1 MEKYLPGRS
10 PIIKNLIPGLTER
23 GKIKIGRKGDAR
35 QGQNGTFQLPQKL
48 DHFIVT
54 TLERGK
60 DDNFLADAAVHSK
73 LGDAPKRIPIRLLFD
88 DLALNF
94 QCRYSCYFGKTLFCS
109 GDGEFG
115 LEHHKDG
122 SIKEVPCTCR
132 RQDPRFNGDANDGK
146 GKCKINGTL
155 SVLIEASNHVGG
167 VYKFRTTGYNSTVGI
182 YSSLVLINGL
192 TGGILAGI
200 PLEMTI
206 QPKVVTSPIDGK
218 TQTVYVVG
226 VEFPGDVQTL
236 QKRTLELAQ
245 ANADFRHRLGNVE
258 NEVRKMISC
267 DADLVDQAGDIVDE
281 FHPDENAPERPEM
294 AKQIT
299 TTETTPAAAIAPP
312 PAQEPATPAATK
324 KPGRPK
330 KSADTIQETDGT
342 PAPEPVAAPSEPD
355 APKPSTL
362 AAPAGGED
370 MDFF

>member
-1 MEKYLPGRS
+1 MAEYLPGRS

-23 GKIKIGRKGDAR
+23 GKIKIGRKGDQR

-48 DHFIVT
+48 DHFLIT

-60 DDNFLADAAVHSK
+60 DDNFLADDAVHSI
-73 LGDAPKRIPIRLLFD
+73 LGQAPKRIPIRLLFD

-115 LEHHKDG
+115 QEHHKDG
-122 SIKEVPCTCR
+122 SLHQVPCVCR
-132 RQDPRFNGDANDGK
+132 RQDPKFNGDANDGK

-182 YSSLVLINGL
+182 YSSLVLIKGL

-294 AKQIT
+294 AEQIT
-299 TTETTPAAAIAPP
+299 TTETTDPAEIPPQAAQDA
-312 PAQEPATPAATK
+312 ATPAASTSTQDQVQAPATK
-324 KPGRPK
+324 PRGRPK
-330 KSADTIQETDGT
+330 KAADPATTAAQA
-342 PAPEPVAAPSEPD
+342 PAPIAAPVGD
-355 APKPSTL
+355 DNA
-362 AAPAGGED
+362 
-370 MDFF
+370 DFF